1 MNAHPLEKKHFG
13 NCSPLEVI
21 TVRVEVEPKL
31 ISWACKRS
39 GLDIDYLERRF
50 PKIAEW
56 TSGKTNPTFRQLE
69 DFAKVSHTPLGYL
82 FLPRPPKES
91 VPIPDL
97 RTIGNEHIDHPS
109 PDLLETI
116 YICQQRQEWYQAFAR
131 STKEKPFSFVGSLSS
146 HNDPVQAARV
156 IRETL
161 GFDFEKRRHIS
172 TRTNTLKWLIQKA
185 DSIGVMVMVSGIVG
199 NNTRRTLNPEEFR
212 GFAIADSLAPLVFI
226 NGADTKAAQIFTLA
240 HELVHIWLGESALS
254 DTGLVTLPTHRVENW
269 CNRVAAEIL
278 VPIGTLEDEYDG
290 KTTLRNELDR
300 LARLFKVSTLVIL
313 RRLRDIGRLTSTD
326 FRNKYSEELNRL
338 RRFPR
343 GSGGDF
349 YPTLISRVSR
359 RFGHALV
366 ISTLE
371 GQTLHRDA
379 LHMLGV
385 SKLETFHELSRQL
398 GVL

>member
-1 MNAHPLEKKHFG
+1 M
-13 NCSPLEVI
+13 
-21 TVRVEVEPKL
+21 RVEVEPKL
-31 ISWACKRS
+31 ISWACERS
-39 GLDIDYLERRF
+39 GLEIDYLERRF

-56 TSGKTNPTFRQLE
+56 TSGKTSPTFRQLE
-69 DFAKVSHTPLGYL
+69 DFAKASHTPLGYL
-82 FLPRPPKES
+82 FLPEPPKES

-97 RTIGNEHIDHPS
+97 RTIGNEYIHHPS

-116 YICQQRQEWYQAFAR
+116 YICQQRQEWYRAFSL
-131 STKEKPFSFVGSLSS
+131 STGERPLSFVGSVSS
-146 HNDPVQAARV
+146 HDDPKHAARV

-172 TRTNTLKWLIQKA
+172 TWTNTLKWLIQKA
-185 DSIGVMVMVSGIVG
+185 ESIGVMVMVSGIVG
-199 NNTRRTLNPEEFR
+199 NNTRRTLNPKEFR

-278 VPIGTLEDEYDG
+278 VPIGTLEDEYNEEA
-290 KTTLRNELDR
+290 TLRNELDR
-300 LARLFKVSTLVIL
+300 LARVFKVSTLVIL
-313 RRLRDIGRLTSTD
+313 RRLRDKGKLTTTG

-338 RRFPR
+338 RKFPR

-359 RFGHALV
+359 RFGRALV

-385 SKLETFHELSRQL
+385 SKLETFHELSRKL